1 MQMTPLR
8 NTENFFSP
16 WLRDF
21 PMLFANPFQM
31 TMMRDPIRVD
41 VREHEDSYIIEAEV
55 SGCHKDGLE
64 VSIDGNKVRIV
75 GRFQNGN
82 GSVTTDKILKGE
94 RFVGT
99 AERSLEL
106 PDVIDETRS
115 TARYDNGLL
124 TLELVKV
131 GKKPPTTLE
140 IH

>member
-1 MQMTPLR
+1 MTPLR

-55 SGCHKDGLE
+55 SGCHRDGLE
-64 VSIDGNKVRIV
+64 ISIDGNKVRIV

-99 AERSLEL
+99 AERTLEL

>member
-1 MQMTPLR
+1 MTPLR

>member
-55 SGCHKDGLE
+55 SGCHRDGLE
-64 VSIDGNKVRIV
+64 ISIDGNKVRIV

-99 AERSLEL
+99 AERTLEL